1 MLAQEKVCGVDMLI
15 AQQTRFC
22 IIDLFPGLIKQ
33 EEEEDVIEID
43 CDLNQNPYLSP
54 CFLSA
59 LISSLKKQG
68 DIDA

>member
-1 MLAQEKVCGVDMLI
+1 MLAREKVCGVDMLI

-22 IIDLFPGLIKQ
+22 IIDLFPGFIKQ
-33 EEEEDVIEID
+33 EEEDVIEID
-43 CDLNQNPYLSP
+43 CDFNQNPYLSP